1 MSSTLL
7 QSSNNESLGDVR
19 NGADDWQDNPHR
31 SYDNSANDIS
41 TQLNRSN
48 SAVRKSQSWRDNF
61 DSSDISSNDVSK
73 SQIHR
78 SSSFVRKSESWRD
91 NLWSTNDVSTNAVD
105 RSSHRSDNL
114 WSTNGTSTAT
124 VVDNNSTHRSSSIVR
139 KSYSTSTNDF
149 STVDTSIPDRSF
161 EDEWHTTLEEQAMI
175 LAKFEE
181 ESKKTKM
188 SIKRSKSVTT
198 AAAASS
204 VLVDKKSVDRN
215 EARQFPDN
223 FGISNGETLVVDQ
236 VRTSFIAF
244 CLTISCHKC

>member
-19 NGADDWQDNPHR
+19 NGADDYWQDNPHR

-91 NLWSTNDVSTNAVD
+91 NLWSTN
-105 RSSHRSDNL
+105 
-114 WSTNGTSTAT
+114 GTSTAT
-124 VVDNNSTHRSSSIVR
+124 VVDNNSSHRSSSIVR

-236 VRTSFIAF
+236 VRTSFIAL